1 MTAMGIIKINARDKI
16 NHLGRTLYR
25 VVNEV
30 TGKKGGWVSK
40 EVVIS
45 DDSWVEYEGAVISGN
60 GGKIFLTNGTKIE
73 GKLESHSQVTKVSN
87 CFFRGEVVVEEPEI
101 YTAEFVNCKTI
112 DKGCKIFIA
121 NPNFDVPV
129 QFSDNVYLENVLMSS
144 GSEMYLSPH
153 GSVSRAT
160 LFSRAYLSVDKSGK
174 YLISDLTIG
183 ERGSLFISGFA
194 RVGTSNLTMETPSD
208 GVSFKDIDI
217 KCHSKYNYMSN
228 CLINNTRFEVDDK
241 YAEIIR
247 VDNPDIDLIINDGV
261 RYNK

>member
-1 MTAMGIIKINARDKI
+1 MGIIKVNTKDKI
-16 NHLGRTLYR
+16 NLLGRTLYR

-30 TGKKGGWVSK
+30 TGKKGGWASK
-40 EVVIS
+40 EVVVS
-45 DDSWVEYEGAVISGN
+45 DDSWVEYEGVVISGN
-60 GGKIFLTNGTKIE
+60 GGKIFLTDGTIIE

-87 CFFRGEVVVEEPEI
+87 CFFRGEIVVEEPET

-144 GSEMYLSPH
+144 SSEMFLSPH

-160 LFSRAYLSVDKSGK
+160 LFSGAHLSVDKSGK

-194 RVGTSNLTMETPSD
+194 RVGISNLTMKTFSD
-208 GVSFKDIDI
+208 ATKFKDIDI
-217 KCHSKYNYMSN
+217 KCHSDHNYISN

>member
-1 MTAMGIIKINARDKI
+1 MGIIKVNTKDKI
-16 NHLGRTLYR
+16 NLLGRTLYR

-30 TGKKGGWVSK
+30 TGKKGGWASK
-40 EVVIS
+40 EVVVS
-45 DDSWVEYEGAVISGN
+45 DDSWVEYEGVVISGN
-60 GGKIFLTNGTKIE
+60 GGKIFLTDGTIIE

-87 CFFRGEVVVEEPEI
+87 CFFRGEIVVEEPET

-144 GSEMYLSPH
+144 GSEMFLSPH

-160 LFSRAYLSVDKSGK
+160 LFNRAYLSVDKSGK

-194 RVGTSNLTMETPSD
+194 RVGISNLTMETPSD

-228 CLINNTRFEVDDK
+228 CLINNTKFEVNDR
-241 YAEIIR
+241 YSETIR
-247 VDNPDIDLIINDGV
+247 VDNLNIDLMINDGEI

>member
-1 MTAMGIIKINARDKI
+1 MGIIKINTKDKL
-16 NHLGRTLYR
+16 NLLGRTLYR

-45 DDSWVEYEGAVISGN
+45 DDSWVEYSGAVISGN

-73 GKLESHSQVTKVSN
+73 GKFESHSQVTKVSN

-121 NPNFDVPV
+121 NSNVDVPV

-144 GSEMYLSPH
+144 GSEMFLSPH

-183 ERGSLFISGFA
+183 ERGYLFISGFA
-194 RVGTSNLTMETPSD
+194 RVGISNLTMETFSEATK
-208 GVSFKDIDI
+208 FKDIDI
-217 KCHSKYNYMSN
+217 KCHSDYNYISN
-228 CLINNTRFEVDDK
+228 CLINNTKFEVNDR

-247 VDNPDIDLIINDGV
+247 VDNPNIDLIINDGEI

>member
-1 MTAMGIIKINARDKI
+1 MRNTVIDLKQSKGKDSHKV
-16 NHLGRTLYR
+16 YR
-25 VVNEV
+25 VVDLN
-30 TGKKGGWVSK
+30 TGEKGGWVSK

-45 DDSWVEYEGAVISGN
+45 DDSWVEYEGVVISGN
-60 GGKIFLTNGTKIE
+60 GGKIFLTDGTIIE

-87 CFFRGEVVVEEPEI
+87 CFFRGEIVVEEPET
-101 YTAEFVNCKTI
+101 YTAKFVNCKTI

-144 GSEMYLSPH
+144 SSEMFLSPH

-160 LFSRAYLSVDKSGK
+160 LFSGAHLSVDKSGK

-194 RVGTSNLTMETPSD
+194 RVGISNLTMKTFSD
-208 GVSFKDIDI
+208 ATKFKDIDI
-217 KCHSKYNYMSN
+217 RCHSDHNYISN
-228 CLINNTRFEVDDK
+228 CLINNTKFEVNDR
-241 YAEIIR
+241 YSETIR
-247 VDNPDIDLIINDGV
+247 VDNLNIDLMINDGEI

>member
-1 MTAMGIIKINARDKI
+1 MGIIKVNTKDKI
-16 NHLGRTLYR
+16 NLLGRTLYR

-30 TGKKGGWVSK
+30 TGKKGGWASK
-40 EVVIS
+40 EVVVS
-45 DDSWVEYEGAVISGN
+45 DDSWVEYEGVVISGN
-60 GGKIFLTNGTKIE
+60 GGKIFLTDGTIIE

-87 CFFRGEVVVEEPEI
+87 CFFRGEIVVEEPETC
-101 YTAEFVNCKTI
+101 TAEFVNCKTI

-144 GSEMYLSPH
+144 GSEMYISPH

-160 LFSRAYLSVDKSGK
+160 LFSRAYLSVNKSGK

-194 RVGTSNLTMETPSD
+194 RVGISNLTMETPSD

-241 YAEIIR
+241 YAEIII

>member
-1 MTAMGIIKINARDKI
+1 MGVIKINARDKI
-16 NHLGRTLYR
+16 NLLGRTLYR

-73 GKLESHSQVTKVSN
+73 GRLESHSQVTKVSN

-144 GSEMYLSPH
+144 GSEMFLSPH

-160 LFSRAYLSVDKSGK
+160 LFNRAYLSVDKSGK

-194 RVGTSNLTMETPSD
+194 RVGISNLTMETFSEATK
-208 GVSFKDIDI
+208 FKDIDI
-217 KCHSKYNYMSN
+217 KCHSDYNYISN
-228 CLINNTRFEVDDK
+228 CLINNTKFEVNDR

-247 VDNPDIDLIINDGV
+247 VDNPNIDLIINDGEI

>member
-1 MTAMGIIKINARDKI
+1 MGIIKINARDKI
-16 NHLGRTLYR
+16 NLLGRTLYR

-73 GKLESHSQVTKVSN
+73 GKFESHSQVTKVSN

-144 GSEMYLSPH
+144 GSEMFLSPH

-160 LFSRAYLSVDKSGK
+160 LFNRAYLSVDKSGK

-194 RVGTSNLTMETPSD
+194 RVGISNLTMETFSEATK
-208 GVSFKDIDI
+208 FKDIDI
-217 KCHSKYNYMSN
+217 KCHSDYNYISN
-228 CLINNTRFEVDDK
+228 CLINNTKFEVNDR

-247 VDNPDIDLIINDGV
+247 VDNPKIDLIINDGEI

>member
-1 MTAMGIIKINARDKI
+1 MGIIKVNTKDKI
-16 NHLGRTLYR
+16 NLLGRTLYR

-60 GGKIFLTNGTKIE
+60 GGKIFLTDGTTIE

-144 GSEMYLSPH
+144 GSEMFLSPH

-160 LFSRAYLSVDKSGK
+160 LFSRGIFSIGSCGK
-174 YLISDLTIG
+174 FLVSDVTVG
-183 ERGSLFISGFA
+183 ERCAFYVNGFS
-194 RVGTSNLTMETPSD
+194 RVGISNLTVEQ
-208 GVSFKDIDI
+208 SFDRACYRDFEVRG
-217 KCHSKYNYMSN
+217 YGLVNYMGS
-228 CLINNTRFEVDDK
+228 CLIYNTKYDDDGEK
-241 YAEIIR
+241 AKIIR
-247 VDNPDIDLIINDGV
+247 VEEKDMEIIIENAV
-261 RYNK
+261 RRDK